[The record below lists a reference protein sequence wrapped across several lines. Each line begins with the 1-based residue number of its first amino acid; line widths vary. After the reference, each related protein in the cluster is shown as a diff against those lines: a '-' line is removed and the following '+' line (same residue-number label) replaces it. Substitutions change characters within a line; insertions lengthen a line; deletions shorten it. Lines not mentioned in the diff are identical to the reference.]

1 MSPPGASRLNFAMFL
16 CTHKIPRRDTRTI
29 FAIARALISST
40 RSDSSSR
47 KFTAVRPCHF
57 NLSRSLASGRLSKSH
72 PPRTIRKE
80 SVRFYHSVK
89 KLDNR
94 AYIALGSNMGD
105 RVTMIE
111 QACKEMDA
119 TGDVKVLRTSSLYE
133 SKAMYV
139 LDQDKFVN
147 GACEV
152 IRRLLVTT

>member
-1 MSPPGASRLNFAMFL
+1 
-16 CTHKIPRRDTRTI
+16 
-29 FAIARALISST
+29 
-40 RSDSSSR
+40 
-47 KFTAVRPCHF
+47 
-57 NLSRSLASGRLSKSH
+57 
-72 PPRTIRKE
+72 
-80 SVRFYHSVK
+80 VRFYHSVK

>member
-1 MSPPGASRLNFAMFL
+1 
-16 CTHKIPRRDTRTI
+16 
-29 FAIARALISST
+29 
-40 RSDSSSR
+40 
-47 KFTAVRPCHF
+47 
-57 NLSRSLASGRLSKSH
+57 
-72 PPRTIRKE
+72 
-80 SVRFYHSVK
+80 
-89 KLDNR
+89 
-94 AYIALGSNMGD
+94 MGD